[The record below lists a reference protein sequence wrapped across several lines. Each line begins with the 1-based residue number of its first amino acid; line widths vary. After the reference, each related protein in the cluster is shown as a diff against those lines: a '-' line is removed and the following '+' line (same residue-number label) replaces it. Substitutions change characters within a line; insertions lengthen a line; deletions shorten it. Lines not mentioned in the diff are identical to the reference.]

1 MGTVSGA
8 YKDVPMRLKH
18 VIPLDFESTKVVP
31 ESHIWPETEN
41 FPLSDRVLPS
51 DDDEKS
57 KSWIPV
63 IDLMAPNVV
72 ELIGHACETWGIFH
86 LTNHGIPSSLIHDVE
101 SQARRLFSLPTE
113 QKLKALRSA
122 DGATGYGAARMV
134 PFLTKYLWHE
144 GFLIAGSPIEHAS
157 VLWPHDHKT
166 FCDVMET
173 YQKMMNSL
181 AHQLLLL
188 MLKWLEVSE
197 DELNWKLSMSQDA
210 LLLNSF
216 PACPDPKSTIG
227 LAPHTDSL
235 LITILHQSQEGLQIF
250 RDGFGWVTVSPIEGA
265 LVVNF
270 GNLMDILSN
279 GKFSGILHRAFVN
292 QIRHRI
298 SVAYFCYP
306 PIDSQVAP
314 FAKSECPIYSSLTV
328 KEYLEIRAKHMEDAL
343 SVIKIK

>member
-1 MGTVSGA
+1 
-8 YKDVPMRLKH
+8 
-18 VIPLDFESTKVVP
+18 
-31 ESHIWPETEN
+31 
-41 FPLSDRVLPS
+41 
-51 DDDEKS
+51 
-57 KSWIPV
+57 
-63 IDLMAPNVV
+63 
-72 ELIGHACETWGIFH
+72 
-86 LTNHGIPSSLIHDVE
+86 
-101 SQARRLFSLPTE
+101 
-113 QKLKALRSA
+113 
-122 DGATGYGAARMV
+122 
-134 PFLTKYLWHE
+134 
-144 GFLIAGSPIEHAS
+144 
-157 VLWPHDHKT
+157 
-166 FCDVMET
+166 MET

-181 AHQLLLL
+181 AYQLLLL

-216 PACPDPKSTIG
+216 PAYPDPKSTIG

-235 LITILHQSQEGLQIF
+235 LITVLYQSNEGLQIF
-250 RDGFGWVTVSPIEGA
+250 RDGFRWVTVSPIEGA
-265 LVVNF
+265 LVVNL

-328 KEYLEIRAKHMEDAL
+328 KEYLVIRAKHMEDAL
-343 SVIKIK
+343 SVIRIK